1 MEARNVV
8 LLLAAAVSLGLADG
22 SAQGG
27 GGSVFRPLLADPKEP
42 QFFASYLWDHSPRLS
57 SKLAT
62 VGVGQTIGLVR
73 EPNWELA
80 IAAGVFSQFNMQSAT
95 NDLINTD
102 YLVGLPFTYRHGSWA
117 TRFRLYH
124 QSSHLGDEYLL
135 HTNAQ
140 RVDLTF
146 EAAELLVSKEIAQWR
161 VYGGGEY
168 LFAHSR
174 PGASWRGWTPDRCRT
189 ASGRWAG
196 AWWRGSSW
204 PTRRRR
210 RAPAGAGACC
220 SRRTRGPRPTASSTA
235 IRCHPWASGSDSRCE
250 PSTLIGGCH
259 AEAFD
264 LLRRRGA
271 RGSAR
276 ARDAPRPECG
286 PIRQRNRGRR
296 LRRPLRRRQPGR
308 GRHRRLAARLG
319 GVRRRHQVAAA
330 VRGRR
335 RDQRPSARVGQ
346 HLEQV
351 RRQLRRG
358 SRVPLRALG
367 CPGGRA

>member
-146 EAAELLVSKEIAQWR
+146 EAAELLVSKEMANWR

-168 LFAHSR
+168 IFAHSPAELA
-174 PGASWRGWTPDRCRT
+174 PGVLHGGSVQDRQWQVGWSLVTGLELAD
-189 ASGRWAG
+189 
-196 AWWRGSSW
+196 
-204 PTRRRR
+204 
-210 RAPAGAGACC
+210 PA
-220 SRRTRGPRPTASSTA
+220 ASSAGWRWSVLLKAYTGPSPYGEFY
-235 IRCHPWASGSDSRCE
+235 RDGVASVGLGLGF
-250 PSTLIGGCH
+250 TL
-259 AEAFD
+259 
-264 LLRRRGA
+264 
-271 RGSAR
+271 
-276 ARDAPRPECG
+276 
-286 PIRQRNRGRR
+286 
-296 LRRPLRRRQPGR
+296 
-308 GRHRRLAARLG
+308 
-319 GVRRRHQVAAA
+319 
-330 VRGRR
+330 
-335 RDQRPSARVGQ
+335 
-346 HLEQV
+346 
-351 RRQLRRG
+351 
-358 SRVPLRALG
+358 
-367 CPGGRA
+367 